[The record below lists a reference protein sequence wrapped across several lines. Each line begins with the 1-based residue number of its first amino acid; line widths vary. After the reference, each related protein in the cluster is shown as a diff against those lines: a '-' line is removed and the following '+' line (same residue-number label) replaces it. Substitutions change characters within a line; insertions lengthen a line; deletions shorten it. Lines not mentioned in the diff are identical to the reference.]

1 MSTIDRV
8 GNHVTVP
15 NESVRETELAN
26 AARQFEALFTQQLL
40 GAMRKTVPQSS
51 LFPKGPGHTLYD
63 HMMDTEVA
71 SHMASGQG
79 TGIAAFLY
87 QDWTGKQMPD
97 MKNSTSETS
106 ALPVQQTNAP
116 IIALEKQAVDTLS
129 DQPEAEH
136 QTEHFNNPA
145 SGVKNN
151 PGAGELEGIDNG
163 RELLRNLLP
172 PTGLEKK
179 EDYFLNQ
186 SQKRH
191 DHTSGGVSPALG
203 IETHPRGSND
213 GHKEN
218 HDRTSGYQATGA
230 GRVGTAE
237 LSTGTRRRISQQ
249 YRSFLVAEK
258 TGSGHRG
265 DDELDRTGAS

>member
-1 MSTIDRV
+1 VNTIDQV
-8 GNHVTVP
+8 GNHATVP

-87 QDWTGKQMPD
+87 QDWTGKQMPNLKD
-97 MKNSTSETS
+97 STSETS
-106 ALPVQQTNAP
+106 ALLTNRIDAP
-116 IIALEKQAVDTLS
+116 IVALEQQAVDTLS
-129 DQPEAEH
+129 DQPKADH
-136 QTEHFNNPA
+136 RTEHFNKPA
-145 SGVKNN
+145 PWVNKDPGSGS
-151 PGAGELEGIDNG
+151 LERIDNG

-191 DHTSGGVSPALG
+191 DHSSGGVSSTLG
-203 IETHPRGSND
+203 IETPPRGSND

-237 LSTGTRRRISQQ
+237 LSAGTRRRISQQ
-249 YRSFLVAEK
+249 YRSFLVAEQP
-258 TGSGHRG
+258 GSGHRR